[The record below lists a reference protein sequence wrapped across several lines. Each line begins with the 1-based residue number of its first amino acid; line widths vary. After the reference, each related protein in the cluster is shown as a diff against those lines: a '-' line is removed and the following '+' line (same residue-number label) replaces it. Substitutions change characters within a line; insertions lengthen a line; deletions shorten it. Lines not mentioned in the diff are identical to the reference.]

1 MADPVVNIRVEYTDG
16 EFKDFELGKV
26 TVIKKGG
33 RAGVEMHLDKMQDGR
48 HLLICS
54 DNLWPDGKLL
64 KTLTVVREPEVRA

>member
-1 MADPVVNIRVEYTDG
+1 MTEPGAKIRVEYMDG
-16 EFKDFELGKV
+16 EFKDFEIGKV

-54 DNLWPDGKLL
+54 DNLWPDDKRL
-64 KTLTVVREPEVRA
+64 KSLTVVRT